1 MKKFLDIAL
10 LFLFFVGL
18 SSNFLSAQIH
28 ETAGIIFICGIIAH
42 NVFNRNFYKNFL
54 RGSFNRRRIINHATI
69 ILFAAGVV
77 MLAISGAALAEY
89 FSAPEANWLSIHLG
103 AAILS
108 TVLLFIHI
116 LIHASRYIKGKI
128 FYAASILTFVLAV
141 GAIFGLPYL
150 DRWFHT
156 VEVNRSEVLRGEKLA
171 LDGKILIIYF
181 SRVGNTNFPAE
192 VDAVSGA
199 SIMLDD
205 KKIIGNAQ
213 MIAEIVQN
221 ITGGD
226 IFALQT
232 EKIYPADYSQ
242 TVNVAKN
249 EFSTNELPA
258 LVKLPNVDAYD
269 KIILIYPLWWSDLP
283 KPVEN
288 FLRSCDLSGK
298 KIYPIVTHGGGG
310 LGESIDTLKDYTLA
324 EISEPLDV
332 YSSDILASRKEIFE
346 WLKNSSSNKEI
357 RE

>member
-1 MKKFLDIAL
+1 MKKPLDIVL
-10 LFLFFVGL
+10 LVLFFAGL

-28 ETAGIIFICGIIAH
+28 EATGIIFIAGVIAH
-42 NVFNRNFYKNFL
+42 NIFNRHFYKNFL
-54 RGSFNRRRIINHATI
+54 RGSLNRRRIINHATI

-77 MLAISGAALAEY
+77 MLAISGAALADY
-89 FSAPEANWLSIHLG
+89 FPAPDLNWRSIHLG
-103 AAILS
+103 AAIAS
-108 TVLLFIHI
+108 TILL
-116 LIHASRYIKGKI
+116 LIHLLKHIHGKI
-128 FYAASILTFVLAV
+128 LYAAAILSFILAF
-141 GAIFGLPYL
+141 GAIFGLPYV

-156 VEVNRSEVLRGEKLA
+156 VKVNRDAISGEKLA
-171 LDGKILIIYF
+171 LDGKILIVYF
-181 SRVGNTNFPAE
+181 GRVGNTNFPAE

-199 SIMLDD
+199 SLMLDG

-242 TVNVAKN
+242 TVNVAKQ

-288 FLRSCDLSGK
+288 FLRNSDLSGK
-298 KIYPIVTHGGGG
+298 KLYPIVTHGGGG
-310 LGESIDTLKDYTLA
+310 LGNSVETLKNYTLA
-324 EISEPLDV
+324 EISEPLDI
-332 YSSDILASRKEIFE
+332 YSSDILASRQKILD
-346 WLKNSSSNKEI
+346 WLKKTDMK
-357 RE
+357 

>member
-1 MKKFLDIAL
+1 MKKILDIAIL
-10 LFLFFVGL
+10 ILFFVGL

-28 ETAGIIFICGIIAH
+28 ETAGIIFLCGIIAH
-42 NVFNRNFYKNFL
+42 NVFNRNFYKSFL

-77 MLAISGAALAEY
+77 TLAISGAALAEY
-89 FSAPEANWLSIHLG
+89 FSAPEANWRSIHLG

-128 FYAASILTFVLAV
+128 FYAASILTFILAV
-141 GAIFGLPYL
+141 GAIFGLPYV

-156 VEVNRSEVLRGEKLA
+156 VKVNRDAITGEKLVIN
-171 LDGKILIIYF
+171 GKILIVYF

-205 KKIIGNAQ
+205 KKIIGNSQ

-221 ITGGD
+221 IIGGD
-226 IFALQT
+226 VFALQT

-242 TVNVAKN
+242 TVKVAKN

-288 FLRSCDLSGK
+288 FLRSCDLNGK
-298 KIYPIVTHGGGG
+298 KLYPIVTHGGGG
-310 LGESIDTLKDYTLA
+310 LGNSVETLKDYTFA

-332 YSSDILASRKEIFE
+332 YSSDILASRKIIYD
-346 WLKNSSSNKEI
+346 WLKNSISNKEI

>member
-1 MKKFLDIAL
+1 MKKFLDSTL
-10 LFLFFVGL
+10 LILFFAAL
-18 SSNFLSAQIH
+18 ASNFTPLNLH
-28 ETAGIIFICGIIAH
+28 EAFGFAFAALIVAH
-42 NVFNRNFYKNFL
+42 NLLNRHFYKNFA
-54 RGSFNRRRIINHATI
+54 RGNLNPRRIINNFHI
-69 ILFAAGVV
+69 LLFAV
-77 MLAISGAALAEY
+77 AIFILIVSGAALDNY
-89 FSAPEANWLSIHLG
+89 FSAPNANWLSIHLA
-103 AAILS
+103 AAIFS
-108 TVLLFIHI
+108 TILLLIHI
-116 LIHASRYIKGKI
+116 ILHAKRYVKGKI
-128 FYAASILTFVLAV
+128 FYATTILAFILAF
-141 GAIFGLPYL
+141 GAIFGLPYV

-156 VEVNRSEVLRGEKLA
+156 VKVNRDAITGEKLD
-171 LDGKILIIYF
+171 LNGKILIVYF

-213 MIAEIVQN
+213 MIAEITQN

-242 TVNVAKN
+242 TVNIAKN

-258 LVKLPNVDAYD
+258 LVKLPNVADYD

-288 FLRSCDLSGK
+288 FLRNSDLSGK
-298 KIYPIVTHGGGG
+298 KLYPIVTHGGGG
-310 LGESIDTLKDYTLA
+310 LGNSIETLKNYTLA

-332 YSSDILASRKEIFE
+332 YSSDILSSRKIIYD
-346 WLKNSSSNKEI
+346 WLKE
-357 RE
+357 